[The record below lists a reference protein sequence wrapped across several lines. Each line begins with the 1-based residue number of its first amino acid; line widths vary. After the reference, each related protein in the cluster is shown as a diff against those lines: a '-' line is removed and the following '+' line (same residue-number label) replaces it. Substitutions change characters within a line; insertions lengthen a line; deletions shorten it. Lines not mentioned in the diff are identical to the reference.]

1 MAIYEGLPRAVPE
14 DVGMSSSRLKRI
26 APIMQG
32 YVDNGRIPCA
42 LTMIAREGRVVHFEK
57 FGMQDVAA
65 AKPIGFD
72 TIFRIYS
79 MTKPITSAAVMMLYE
94 EGHFQ
99 LSTPVSEFVP
109 FFKDMKVYTEDG
121 SAVVD
126 AEREITIKHLLTHTA
141 GLIYES
147 DRENHPIDQVY
158 EEADLYGGDLTNMIR
173 KLGGIPLLHH
183 PGDAWHYGMSTDIL
197 GYLVKI
203 VSGMP
208 LETFLKTRI
217 FEPLGMN
224 DTGFSVRVEDADR
237 YSKVYEFGEEGE
249 LQAIEKV
256 HAATGPLSFFHSGGG
271 GLLSTAPDY
280 LRFCQMIL
288 NNGELDG
295 VRLLGRKTVELITMD
310 HISNQWQPNQRMGSG
325 FGLGFA
331 VVTDVAD
338 THTLGSV
345 GTCGW
350 GGMASTTF
358 WIDPVE
364 DLIGIFMTQLV
375 GADSPF
381 HAQFRI
387 LTYQALTE

>member
-1 MAIYEGLPRAVPE
+1 MAIYEGLPRVVPE
-14 DVGMSSSRLKRI
+14 DVGMSTSRLGRI
-26 APIMQG
+26 TPVMQG
-32 YVDNGRIPCA
+32 YVDAGKIPCA
-42 LTMIAREGRVVHFEK
+42 LTMIAREGKLVHFEK
-57 FGMQDVAA
+57 FGMQDIA
-65 AKPIGFD
+65 AKPIQFD
-72 TIFRIYS
+72 TIFRLYS
-79 MTKPITSAAVMMLYE
+79 MTKPITSIAVMMLYE

-99 LSTPVSEFVP
+99 LTTPVSEFVP
-109 FFKDMKVYTEDG
+109 HFKDMKVYTEDG
-121 SAVVD
+121 SAIVD
-126 AEREITIKHLLTHTA
+126 AEREVTIKHLLTHTA

-147 DRENHPIDQVY
+147 DREDHPIDQQY
-158 EEADLYGGDLTNMIR
+158 EDADLYGGDLANMIQ
-173 KLGGIPLLHH
+173 KLGDIPLIHQ
-183 PGDAWHYGMSTDIL
+183 PGDAWKYGMSTDVL
-197 GYLVKI
+197 GYLVQI

-208 LETFLKTRI
+208 FETFLKTRI
-217 FEPLGMN
+217 FNPLGMN
-224 DTGFSVRVEDADR
+224 DTGFSVKVENADR
-237 YSKVYEFGEEGE
+237 YSKVYEFGEDGE

-271 GLLSTAPDY
+271 GLQSTAADY
-280 LRFCQMIL
+280 LRFCQMVL

-295 VRLLGRKTVELITMD
+295 VRLLGRKTAELVTMSHVPPD
-310 HISNQWQPNQRMGSG
+310 WLAPKRTGTG

-338 THTLGSV
+338 THTVGSL

-364 DLIGIFMTQLV
+364 DLIGVFMTQLV

-381 HAQFRI
+381 QAQFRV

>member
-1 MAIYEGLPRAVPE
+1 MEIYGGLPRAVPE
-14 DVGMSSSRLKRI
+14 DVGMSTSRLERI
-26 APIMQG
+26 TPVMQR

-42 LTMIAREGRVVHFEK
+42 LTMIAREGRLVHFEK

-65 AKPIGFD
+65 ATPIEYD

-99 LSTPVSEFVP
+99 LSTPISEFVP

-121 SAVVD
+121 SAVLD

-147 DRENHPIDQVY
+147 DREHHPIDQQY
-158 EEADLYGGDLTNMIR
+158 EDADLYGGDLTNMIR
-173 KLGGIPLLHH
+173 KLGRIPLLHH

-197 GYLVKI
+197 GYLVQI

-217 FEPLGMN
+217 FEPLGMK
-224 DTGFSVRVEDADR
+224 DTGFSVKVENANR
-237 YSKVYEFGEEGE
+237 YSKVYEFGEAGE

-288 NNGELDG
+288 NEGELDG
-295 VRLLGRKTVELITMD
+295 TRLLGRKTVELITMD
-310 HISNQWQPNQRMGSG
+310 HISNQWQPNQRTGSG
-325 FGLGFA
+325 FGLGFS
-331 VVTDVAD
+331 VVTDVAE

-364 DLIGIFMTQLV
+364 ALIGVFMTQLV

-381 HAQFRI
+381 HAQFRV
-387 LTYQALTE
+387 LTYQALTA

>member
-14 DVGMSSSRLKRI
+14 DVGMSTSRLERI
-26 APIMQG
+26 APVMQG
-32 YVDNGRIPCA
+32 YVDNGKIPCA
-42 LTMIAREGRVVHFEK
+42 LTMIAREGRLVHFEK
-57 FGMQDVAA
+57 FGMQDIAA
-65 AKPIGFD
+65 AKPVEFD

-79 MTKPITSAAVMMLYE
+79 MTKPITSVAVMMLYE

-99 LSTPVSEFVP
+99 LSTPISEFVP
-109 FFKDMKVYTEDG
+109 FFKEMKVYTEDG

-147 DRENHPIDQVY
+147 DREGHPIDQQY
-158 EEADLYGGDLTNMIR
+158 EDADLYGGDLTNMIE
-173 KLGGIPLLHH
+173 KLGSIPLLHH

-197 GYLVKI
+197 GYLVQV

-208 LETFLKTRI
+208 FETFLKTRI

-224 DTGFSVRVEDADR
+224 DTGFSVKVENADR
-237 YSKVYEFGEEGE
+237 YSKIYEFSKDKGI
-249 LQAIEKV
+249 QRIENV

-271 GLLSTAPDY
+271 GLLSTAADY
-280 LRFCQMIL
+280 LRFCQMVL

-310 HISNQWQPNQRMGSG
+310 HISSNWQPNQRTGSG

-364 DLIGIFMTQLV
+364 ELVAVLMTQLV
-375 GADSPF
+375 NTDSPF
-381 HAQFRI
+381 HAQFRV

>member
-1 MAIYEGLPRAVPE
+1 MEIYGGLPRAVPE
-14 DVGMSSSRLKRI
+14 DVGMSTSRLERI
-26 APIMQG
+26 TPVMQR

-42 LTMIAREGRVVHFEK
+42 LTMIAREGRLVHFEK

-65 AKPIGFD
+65 ATPIEYD

-99 LSTPVSEFVP
+99 LSTPISEFVP

-121 SAVVD
+121 SAVLD

-147 DRENHPIDQVY
+147 DRENHPIDQQY
-158 EEADLYGGDLTNMIR
+158 EDADLYGGDLTNMIR
-173 KLGGIPLLHH
+173 KLGRIPLLHH

-197 GYLVKI
+197 GYLVQI

-208 LETFLKTRI
+208 LETFLKIRI
-217 FEPLGMN
+217 FEPLGMK
-224 DTGFSVRVEDADR
+224 DTGFSVKVENANR
-237 YSKVYEFGEEGE
+237 YSKVYEFGDAGE

-288 NNGELDG
+288 NDGELDG
-295 VRLLGRKTVELITMD
+295 TRLLGRKTVELITMD
-310 HISNQWQPNQRMGSG
+310 HISNQWQPNQRTGSG
-325 FGLGFA
+325 FGLGFS
-331 VVTDVAD
+331 VVTDVAE

-364 DLIGIFMTQLV
+364 ALIGVFMTQLV

-381 HAQFRI
+381 HAQFRV

>member
-14 DVGMSSSRLKRI
+14 DVGMSTSRLERI
-26 APIMQG
+26 APVMQG

-42 LTMIAREGRVVHFEK
+42 LTMIAREGKLVHFEK
-57 FGMQDVAA
+57 FGMQDIAA
-65 AKPIGFD
+65 AEPVEFD

-79 MTKPITSAAVMMLYE
+79 MTKPITSIAVMMLYE

-99 LSTPVSEFVP
+99 LGTPISEFVP
-109 FFKDMKVYTEDG
+109 FFKEMKVYTEDG
-121 SAVVD
+121 STVVD
-126 AEREITIKHLLTHTA
+126 AERQITIKHLLTHTA

-147 DRENHPIDQVY
+147 DRENHPLDQQY
-158 EEADLYGGDLTNMIR
+158 EDADLYGGDLTNMIE
-173 KLGGIPLLHH
+173 KLGSLPLLHH

-197 GYLVKI
+197 GYLVQV

-208 LETFLKTRI
+208 FETFLKTRI
-217 FEPLGMN
+217 LSPLGMN
-224 DTGFSVRVEDADR
+224 DTGFSVKVENADR
-237 YSKVYEFGEEGE
+237 YSKVYEFGEESE

-280 LRFCQMIL
+280 LRFCQVIL
-288 NNGELDG
+288 NEGELDG

-310 HISNQWQPNQRMGSG
+310 HIASKWQPNQRTGTG
-325 FGLGFA
+325 FGLGFS
-331 VVTDVAD
+331 VVTDVAE
-338 THTLGSV
+338 THTLGSL

-364 DLIGIFMTQLV
+364 ELIGVFMTQLV

-381 HAQFRI
+381 HAQFRV
-387 LTYQALTE
+387 LTYQALTD

>member
-1 MAIYEGLPRAVPE
+1 MEIYGGLPRAVPE
-14 DVGMSSSRLKRI
+14 DVGMSASRLERI
-26 APIMQG
+26 TPVMQR

-42 LTMIAREGRVVHFEK
+42 LTMIAREGRLVHFEK

-65 AKPIGFD
+65 ATPIEYD

-99 LSTPVSEFVP
+99 LSTPISEFVP

-121 SAVVD
+121 SAVLD

-147 DRENHPIDQVY
+147 DRENHPIDEKY
-158 EEADLYGGDLTNMIR
+158 EDADLYGGDLASMIQ
-173 KLGGIPLLHH
+173 KLGDIPLFHQ
-183 PGDAWHYGMSTDIL
+183 PGDAWKYGMSTDVL
-197 GYLVKI
+197 GYLVEI

-208 LETFLKTRI
+208 FATFLRTRI
-217 FEPLGMN
+217 FDPLGMN
-224 DTGFSVRVEDADR
+224 DTGFSVKVENADR
-237 YSKVYEFGEEGE
+237 YSKVYEFAEDGN
-249 LQAIEKV
+249 LQQIEKV
-256 HAATGPLSFFHSGGG
+256 HAATAPLSFFHSGGG
-271 GLLSTAPDY
+271 GLQSTAADY
-280 LRFCQMIL
+280 LRFCQMVL

-310 HISNQWQPNQRMGSG
+310 HIASNWQPNQRTGSG

-338 THTLGSV
+338 THTLGSL

-364 DLIGIFMTQLV
+364 ALIGIFMTQLV

-381 HAQFRI
+381 HAQFRT
-387 LTYQALTE
+387 LTYQALTA